1 MFLSFF
7 GRERNAPATIKLL
20 SIAAWIRLCSACAMI
35 DAALFG
41 SFVSDERD
49 SFAGGLHSVFLN
61 KRIEV
66 VYLVEAVVWFIGVP
80 MHFSQST
87 V

>member
-1 MFLSFF
+1 
-7 GRERNAPATIKLL
+7 
-20 SIAAWIRLCSACAMI
+20 MI